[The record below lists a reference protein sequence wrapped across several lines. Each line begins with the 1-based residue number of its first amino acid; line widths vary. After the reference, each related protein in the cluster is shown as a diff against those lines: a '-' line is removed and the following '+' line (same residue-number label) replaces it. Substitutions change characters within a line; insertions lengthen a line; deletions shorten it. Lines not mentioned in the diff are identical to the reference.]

1 MYLKRLKT
9 TFNLDIRYIE
19 LKKQDAK
26 NELFASRLKS
36 KQQCVRIAFRG
47 GNVQSKMRLRYLKIV
62 KHQEWL
68 NNIKKGTIDNFIG
81 CKTLSKVN
89 LIYLKVKL
97 KEAKFK

>member
-1 MYLKRLKT
+1 M
-9 TFNLDIRYIE
+9 
-19 LKKQDAK
+19 
-26 NELFASRLKS
+26 
-36 KQQCVRIAFRG
+36 RIAFRG

-89 LIYLKVKL
+89 LIYLNVKL